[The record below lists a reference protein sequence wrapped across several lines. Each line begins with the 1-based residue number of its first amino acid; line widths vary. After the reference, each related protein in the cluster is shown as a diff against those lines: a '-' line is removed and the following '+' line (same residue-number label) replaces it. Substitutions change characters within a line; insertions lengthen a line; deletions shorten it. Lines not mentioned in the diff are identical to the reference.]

1 MESDSPVRFF
11 LASLCLLLSC
21 ITVTAAEIDAPG
33 KGLLWRVEGQGAPPS
48 YLFGTMHSSDPEVL
62 DLPPAVL
69 DAFEASTLVAGEL
82 LMKEIDYAAMLQA
95 SLLPQGQT
103 LADLLPPALH
113 QATLKA
119 LQELG
124 LPAYL
129 ADRMQVWFITLMLA
143 QDPEELVRQQQ
154 GVAVLDQWLQEEA
167 ERRGKR
173 VAALETLDEQL
184 ALFQDWP
191 LSLQVAM
198 LRTLVAYPQLRLG
211 SQAAL
216 LALYKD
222 GDLASMWRMFRVS
235 LISVSE
241 QYRELLVGALILRR
255 NHLMDER
262 MQPLLQEGGAFIAV
276 GALHLAGE
284 EGLVVLLRQRGW
296 TVTRAD

>member
-1 MESDSPVRFF
+1 MRFF

-21 ITVTAAEIDAPG
+21 LTVTAAEIEPPK
-33 KGLLWRVEGQGAPPS
+33 KGLLWRVEGQGLPPS

-62 DLPPAVL
+62 ALSPAVRE
-69 DAFEASTLVAGEL
+69 AFEASTLVAGEL
-82 LMKEIDYAAMLQA
+82 LMKELDYAAMLQA
-95 SLLPQGQT
+95 SLLPQDQT

-113 QATLKA
+113 RATLAA

-154 GVAVLDQWLQEEA
+154 GIAVLDQWLQEEA

-173 VAALETLDEQL
+173 VAALETLEEQL

-241 QYRELLVGALILRR
+241 EYRALLVGALIQRR

-262 MQPLLQEGGAFIAV
+262 MQPLLREGGAFIAV